1 MVMTSIT
8 LHVHSKCF
16 ARFCAQMDN
25 LIIKHIQP
33 GEHLGPSQG
42 SLASHKIQS
51 DLLGS
56 CHRLAGSVLREGAS
70 GSPQCLTL
78 QALVY
83 RVLLSELYFRG
94 EGQATYTY
102 TLTPT
107 HRS

>member
-1 MVMTSIT
+1 MN
-8 LHVHSKCF
+8 
-16 ARFCAQMDN
+16 N

-42 SLASHKIQS
+42 SLASHKVES

-56 CHRLAGSVLREGAS
+56 CHHLAGSVSWEGAY

-94 EGQATYTY
+94 KGRPL
-102 TLTPT
+102 TLTP
-107 HRS
+107 